1 MAVTMDN
8 CMSNDVRMQLEFILN
23 RIINDLLHFCK
34 KTSTQAILYYI
45 HQYYITIILYA
56 VILYKI
62 Q

>member
-1 MAVTMDN
+1 MDN

-23 RIINDLLHFCK
+23 RIINDLLHFRK
-34 KTSTQAILYYI
+34 KISTQAIYI

-56 VILYKI
+56 IIFYKI